1 MATFTKISEKEQ
13 PSISID
19 PKHKISKIDD
29 NIYAGFTE

>member
-1 MATFTKISEKEQ
+1 MATFTKISEEEQ

-19 PKHKISKIDD
+19 ARHKVSKIDD